1 MTDPLSPAEADP
13 LLDDVA
19 VLLAP
24 LVRWLIGRGVPLG
37 GVVQTLKL
45 VYLREAQH
53 DLERR
58 GRRVTDSALSVL
70 TGVHRKEIRA
80 LLGEHRNGGP
90 APAPRPAPK
99 PASVLF
105 TRWITDPRYPDDAVA
120 LVTDPEKKWAPPPA
134 SMLSPRWIPDPRSR
148 DDAGVRLS
156 RARHGPVPS
165 FEALARDV
173 SSDVHPRTLL
183 EELQRLGLV
192 RSEADTVHLLSDSFV
207 PQPHDPQAVGVMAV
221 NVADHLAV
229 ALRNLDCTD
238 PDERHL
244 EQSVFAQGL
253 SEDSVR
259 HLGQVARQLWA
270 SARETMVREAQHC
283 LDADRARAAAGEGD
297 AARSARLRFG
307 AYFHQEPAPPTPDVH
322 QT

>member
-1 MTDPLSPAEADP
+1 MTDPLSPPDAEP

-24 LVRWLIGRGVPLG
+24 LVRWLIGRGVPLH

-45 VYLREAQH
+45 VYLGEAQA
-53 DLERR
+53 DLEQR

-90 APAPRPAPK
+90 APAPRLAPT
-99 PASVLF
+99 PASMVF
-105 TRWITDPRYPDDAVA
+105 TRWITDPRY
-120 LVTDPEKKWAPPPA
+120 
-134 SMLSPRWIPDPRSR
+134 R
-148 DDAGVRLS
+148 DDAGVRRSL
-156 RARHGPVPS
+156 ARHGAAPS
-165 FEALARDV
+165 FEALAREV

-192 RSEADTVHLLSDSFV
+192 RTEADAVHLLSDSFV

-229 ALRNLDCTD
+229 ALRNLECAD
-238 PDERHL
+238 PDARQL
-244 EQSVFAQGL
+244 EQSVFAHGL
-253 SEDSVR
+253 SEDSAR

-270 SARETMVREAQHC
+270 TALETMVREAQRC
-283 LDADRARAAAGEGD
+283 IDADRAQAEAAAEAGSP
-297 AARSARLRFG
+297 APVLRMRFG
-307 AYFHQEPAPPTPDVH
+307 AYFHQDREQPDRRIAPEPDGATTPDAPDRH
-322 QT
+322 ET

>member
-1 MTDPLSPAEADP
+1 MTDSLSPTEAEP

-58 GRRVTDSALSVL
+58 SRRVTDSALSVL

-80 LLGEHRNGGP
+80 LLGDHRNGGP
-90 APAPRPAPK
+90 VPAPRLAPT
-99 PASVLF
+99 PASMLF
-105 TRWITDPRYPDDAVA
+105 TRWITDPRY
-120 LVTDPEKKWAPPPA
+120 
-134 SMLSPRWIPDPRSR
+134 R
-148 DDAGVRLS
+148 DDAGVRRSL
-156 RARHGPVPS
+156 ARHGTVPS
-165 FEALARDV
+165 FEALAREV

-192 RSEADTVHLLSDSFV
+192 RTEADVVHLLSDSFV

-229 ALRNLDCTD
+229 ALSNLDCTE
-238 PDERHL
+238 PDGRHL
-244 EQSVFAQGL
+244 EQSVFADGL
-253 SEDSVR
+253 SEDSAR
-259 HLGQVARQLWA
+259 HLGQVARQLWSTA
-270 SARETMVREAQHC
+270 LETMVREAQHC
-283 LDADRARAAAGEGD
+283 LDADRARSAAAGDGE
-297 AARSARLRFG
+297 AAPSVRMRFG
-307 AYFHQEPAPPTPDVH
+307 AYFHHEPTSPDRGVDRVPDGTPAQGAPDVH
-322 QT
+322 GT

>member
-90 APAPRPAPK
+90 APAPRLAPT
-99 PASVLF
+99 PASMLF
-105 TRWITDPRYPDDAVA
+105 TRWITDPRY
-120 LVTDPEKKWAPPPA
+120 
-134 SMLSPRWIPDPRSR
+134 R

-156 RARHGPVPS
+156 LARHGPVPS

-259 HLGQVARQLWA
+259 YLGQVARQLWA

>member
-90 APAPRPAPK
+90 APAPRLAPT
-99 PASVLF
+99 PASMLF
-105 TRWITDPRYPDDAVA
+105 TRWITDPRY
-120 LVTDPEKKWAPPPA
+120 
-134 SMLSPRWIPDPRSR
+134 R

-156 RARHGPVPS
+156 LARHGPVPS

-207 PQPHDPQAVGVMAV
+207 PQPHDPQAVGVMHIGKRCV
-221 NVADHLAV
+221 
-229 ALRNLDCTD
+229 LR
-238 PDERHL
+238 EFGH
-244 EQSVFAQGL
+244 
-253 SEDSVR
+253 VR
-259 HLGQVARQLWA
+259 RPPV
-270 SARETMVREAQHC
+270 
-283 LDADRARAAAGEGD
+283 
-297 AARSARLRFG
+297 
-307 AYFHQEPAPPTPDVH
+307 PATN
-322 QT
+322 

>member
-90 APAPRPAPK
+90 APAPRLAPT
-99 PASVLF
+99 PASMLF
-105 TRWITDPRYPDDAVA
+105 TRWITDPRY
-120 LVTDPEKKWAPPPA
+120 
-134 SMLSPRWIPDPRSR
+134 R

-156 RARHGPVPS
+156 LARHGPVPS

-270 SARETMVREAQHC
+270 SPRETMVREAQPC

>member
-90 APAPRPAPK
+90 APAPRLAPT
-99 PASVLF
+99 PASMLF
-105 TRWITDPRYPDDAVA
+105 TRWITDPRY
-120 LVTDPEKKWAPPPA
+120 
-134 SMLSPRWIPDPRSR
+134 R

-156 RARHGPVPS
+156 LARHGPVPS